1 MSAGTPELALWKGA
15 GVRMQPRDRR
25 GRFVRVVHN
34 PARHRILITA
44 AKLRAQMGL
53 PADPRLPPLEGDG
66 A

>member
-1 MSAGTPELALWKGA
+1 MSAHAPELGLWKGD

-34 PARHRILITA
+34 PTRHRILITA

-53 PADPRLPPLEGDG
+53 PVDPRLPPLEGEG